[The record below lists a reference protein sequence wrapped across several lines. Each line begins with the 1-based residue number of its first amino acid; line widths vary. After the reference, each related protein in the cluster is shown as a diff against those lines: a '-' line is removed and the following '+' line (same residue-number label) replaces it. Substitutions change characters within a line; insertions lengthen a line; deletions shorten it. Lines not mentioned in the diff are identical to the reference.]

1 MPLVRAYEEHE
12 VPEEIRRLY
21 SDVRLSFDLPFVPN
35 IFKVA
40 AARPDYLRGMWDDLG
55 PVVRSREFHAAAEA
69 LEEYIRSQAIRGGW
83 RFPDQQKAL
92 AAQKFAQIDVNA
104 LRGTVMIFQRA
115 LPRLALFTRL
125 LQRGYSGGQ
134 AGRISSS
141 KHAAA
146 LSRIAALNVPNE
158 KDAPLRVWLIYS
170 DFKRT
175 TGARNVLDP
184 LRVISPF
191 PGYLASVWTDMKRLL
206 NDSAFQRARDD
217 AAKRC
222 LGHIVG
228 LPVRDHRAGIRTL
241 AAGDWREIEETIDG
255 FARLFPQ
262 FALATAVWHR
272 SFPQFSANFL
282 AA

>member
-1 MPLVRAYEEHE
+1 MALTRAYEEHE

-21 SDVRLSFDLPFVPN
+21 ADVRLSFDLPFVPTL
-35 IFKVA
+35 FKVTA
-40 AARPDYLRGMWDDLG
+40 IYPGYLRAMWDDLG
-55 PVVRSREFHAAAEA
+55 PVVRSREFHAAGEA
-69 LEEYIRSQAIRGGW
+69 LEEYVRSQAIRGGW

-104 LRGTVMIFQRA
+104 LRGSVMIFQRA

-125 LQRGYSGGQ
+125 LQRGYAGGQ
-134 AGRISSS
+134 AGRITSS

-146 LSRIAALNVPNE
+146 LSRIATLNIPSE

-175 TGARNVLDP
+175 TGARHTLSAMRVL
-184 LRVISPF
+184 SPF

-222 LGHIVG
+222 LGHVVG
-228 LPVRDHRAGIRTL
+228 LPVRDHRAQIRGL
-241 AAGDWREIEETIDG
+241 GPADWREIEESVDG
-255 FARLFPQ
+255 FARQLPQ
-262 FALATAVWHR
+262 FAIAAAVWHR